1 MVAREALFELCD
13 GRLKVVLAVGEAAA
27 TDHHVAQAGEIRLSD
42 VLIAIAHLPHGHGGQ
57 RHGAVQQR
65 LQRRG
70 HAIAVQRE
78 AEQQQIA
85 LQDLIQ
91 DVPHVVVMDACAAVA
106 LAGKAASAVF
116 DMFVDHI
123 NDMDILRRRRLHPFQ
138 ECAGDVQGVAVFTLG
153 TSVKNKNLHGLTS
166 FSILS

>member
-1 MVAREALFELCD
+1 MKQLSVDLAGLGILTARLLNQRQPWFGDDRCLGRVEHGAFGDGDDGMVAREALF
-13 GRLKVVLAVGEAAA
+13 
-27 TDHHVAQAGEIRLSD
+27 
-42 VLIAIAHLPHGHGGQ
+42 AHLPHGHGGQ

-78 AEQQQIA
+78 AEQQQIT

-123 NDMDILRRRRLHPFQ
+123 NDMDILRSLPGMR
-138 ECAGDVQGVAVFTLG
+138 G
-153 TSVKNKNLHGLTS
+153 
-166 FSILS
+166 